1 MPTPWGRRFRAER
14 KRSNTR
20 KGARGEHIR
29 EPSTLFPP
37 PFVNCP
43 LINCLKCTTE
53 NVFLH
58 ENYVEVYILANTE
71 RFEKV
76 PIEKLVPYIRN
87 ARTHSKEQI
96 LQIRASLREFGFV
109 TPVIIDEKYT
119 VIAGHGRIMAAK
131 EEGITEIPCVF
142 AENLTEAQKKAYILA
157 DNRLAMNA
165 GWRCV
170 SPRVHGRRNEQAAG
184 RRLRGR
190 GRRVRCGR
198 GTGEAVLL
206 EIR

>member
-14 KRSNTR
+14 TRSNTR
-20 KGARGEHIR
+20 KGVRGEHRR

-109 TPVIIDEKYT
+109 TPVIIDEKYRGKGIGKKLIST
-119 VIAGHGRIMAAK
+119 IVSDNRFSSLLGILVTRDAHGLYEHFGFVKDSERAMTRRVQNRI
-131 EEGITEIPCVF
+131 
-142 AENLTEAQKKAYILA
+142 AQK
-157 DNRLAMNA
+157 
-165 GWRCV
+165 
-170 SPRVHGRRNEQAAG
+170 RR
-184 RRLRGR
+184 RS
-190 GRRVRCGR
+190 V
-198 GTGEAVLL
+198 
-206 EIR
+206 